1 MLICNLWYGKYVLFP
16 KCLHMM
22 SGIKG
27 GVGCTE
33 QNSPN
38 CCWQSTLP
46 IFQISLPF
54 TQNLQ
59 LLTAGLVTATN
70 SASSS
75 HSQHDCFCS
84 IKLTPIWIVPLEWS
98 GCCCYFPDI
107 NIDITALQPLKDCS
121 NTVVL
126 DGSHSREISDRWLFA
141 ENLTA
146 VPLHTEMMDFHL
158 KGSNGH

>member
-1 MLICNLWYGKYVLFP
+1 MSTYDEWYKRR
-16 KCLHMM
+16 
-22 SGIKG
+22 G
-27 GVGCTE
+27 GVYRTKLPKLLLAV
-33 QNSPN
+33 NPSHFPD
-38 CCWQSTLP
+38 QSALH
-46 IFQISLPF
+46 IKSAAADCRACHCYQFCLFI
-54 TQNLQ
+54 TQSAWLF
-59 LLTAGLVTATN
+59 LL
-70 SASSS
+70 
-75 HSQHDCFCS
+75 
-84 IKLTPIWIVPLEWS
+84 KLTPIWIVPLEWS